1 MAEVQKLNLMNDLQS
16 EIKTGQRARSGVMLQ
31 KFSSTLLNMIQTAS
45 FRTKIVQTDIEM
57 MLKTFENNN
66 GFIDFNQIEDSLSQ
80 PA

>member
-66 GFIDFNQIEDSLSQ
+66 GTIDFNQIEDSLSQ
-80 PA
+80 PS